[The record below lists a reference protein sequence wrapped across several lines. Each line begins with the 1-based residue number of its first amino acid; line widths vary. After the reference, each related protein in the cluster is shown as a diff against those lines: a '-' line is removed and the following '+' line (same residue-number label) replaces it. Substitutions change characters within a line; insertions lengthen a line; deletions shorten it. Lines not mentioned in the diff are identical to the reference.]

1 MRPDGVERALAAPGT
16 RKFPGRPRGQSP
28 LLSPTAAEL
37 GDDFRRDHALRWGTL
52 PAVASEP
59 ESQGRLEL
67 LEAYVANYIAQ
78 EVRLEAAV
86 RRLDAFTRFL
96 KIAALANAQVTNVS
110 GLARGAAVARP
121 TVQGLSFDKT
131 PAGGHG
137 LIRR

>member
-16 RKFPGRPRGQSP
+16 RKSPGRPRGQSP

-59 ESQGRLEL
+59 ELQGRLDL
-67 LEAYVANYIAQ
+67 LETYVANYIAQ

-96 KIAALANAQVTNVS
+96 EIAALANAQVTNVS

-121 TVQGLSFDKT
+121 TGQGLSFDKT

>member
-1 MRPDGVERALAAPGT
+1 MRPEGVERALAAPGT
-16 RKFPGRPRGQSP
+16 RKSPGRPRGQSP

-59 ESQGRLEL
+59 ELQGRLDL
-67 LEAYVANYIAQ
+67 LETYVANYIAQ

>member
-1 MRPDGVERALAAPGT
+1 MRPDGVERALAAPGS
-16 RKFPGRPRGQSP
+16 RKSPVRPRGQSP
-28 LLSPTAAEL
+28 LLSSTAAEL
-37 GDDFRRDHALRWGTL
+37 GDDFRRGTL

-96 KIAALANAQVTNVS
+96 EVAALANAQVTNVS
-110 GLARGAAVARP
+110 GLARRGGGAAPSRACRSTKPRP
-121 TVQGLSFDKT
+121 ADTG
-131 PAGGHG
+131 
-137 LIRR
+137 

>member
-16 RKFPGRPRGQSP
+16 RKSPGRPRGQSP

-59 ESQGRLEL
+59 ELQGRLDL

-96 KIAALANAQVTNVS
+96 EIAALANAQVTNVS

-121 TVQGLSFDKT
+121 TGQGLSFDKT

>member
-1 MRPDGVERALAAPGT
+1 MRPEGVERALAAPGT
-16 RKFPGRPRGQSP
+16 RKSPGRPRGQSP

-96 KIAALANAQVTNVS
+96 EVAALANAQVTNVS
-110 GLARGAAVARP
+110 GFARRGGGAAPSRACRSTKPRP
-121 TVQGLSFDKT
+121 ADTG
-131 PAGGHG
+131 
-137 LIRR
+137 